1 MHYFRTNFNSN
12 SGLCTVCL
20 TSDRETRFLSNMKK
34 RRKESWMTTDV
45 PSYNLYKHVNSKLGR
60 QHRKAAVAA
69 AIGIFFMSLRTV
81 PIQPV
86 TDVTDM

>member
-1 MHYFRTNFNSN
+1 
-12 SGLCTVCL
+12 
-20 TSDRETRFLSNMKK
+20 
-34 RRKESWMTTDV
+34 MTTDV

-69 AIGIFFMSLRTV
+69 AIGPFFMSLQ